1 MRGSSVVSSN
11 LGWVDFLINEMNN
24 MHLKV
29 HQLTVDRVLGWR
41 MEMELLSKEICLLD
55 MWIEKT
61 NSRGAQEVLR
71 GQVVS
76 WLLGCLQGEEE
87 GFNRLVEFVR
97 GFWINCF
104 VVEIELIVGKILEIW

>member
-1 MRGSSVVSSN
+1 
-11 LGWVDFLINEMNN
+11 
-24 MHLKV
+24 
-29 HQLTVDRVLGWR
+29 
-41 MEMELLSKEICLLD
+41 MELLGKKISFWNMFVK
-55 MWIEKT
+55 KR
-61 NSRGAQEVLR
+61 NGRGAQEIKTSV
-71 GQVVS
+71 VVS